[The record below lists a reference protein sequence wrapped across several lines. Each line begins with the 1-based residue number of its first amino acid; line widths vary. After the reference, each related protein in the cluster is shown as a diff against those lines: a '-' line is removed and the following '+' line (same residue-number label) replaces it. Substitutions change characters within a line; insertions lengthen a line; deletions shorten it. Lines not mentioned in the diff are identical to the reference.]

1 MSLDSLFQQVLLTEQ
16 QQSEQIQKLKDGT
29 FLFLA
34 IIKLAASFVLK
45 KNMRFRQQHCRLR
58 IFVVFI
64 KKKRY
69 LSDICISV
77 KVSII
82 KCNEKIKN
90 ATEKYENIKE
100 ELNKKAPRLC
110 ILRLQCDL
118 MRKTEDLMLKH
129 IEELS
134 CQRNHLGESLAKIR
148 RESKEEEE
156 HFLQEISGFNRD
168 FSLQGNKVTLL
179 ESQTRSELQLL
190 QREEEAL
197 HKDLDGRLKEAK
209 LTTESLKLE
218 SQFVSQKHLTDSTC
232 VRLRKELEM
241 YKEEELEQLNLK
253 DALNSEI
260 QFCQSRLDQ
269 LE

>member
-100 ELNKKAPRLC
+100 ELNKKA
-110 ILRLQCDL
+110 
-118 MRKTEDLMLKH
+118 
-129 IEELS
+129 
-134 CQRNHLGESLAKIR
+134 KIR

-197 HKDLDGRLKEAK
+197 HKEMEAMTAENDHMRAAAEEKNALLLDLEVVKNTERDLDGRLKEAK

>member
-16 QQSEQIQKLKDGT
+16 QQSEQIQKLKD
-29 FLFLA
+29 
-34 IIKLAASFVLK
+34 
-45 KNMRFRQQHCRLR
+45 
-58 IFVVFI
+58 
-64 KKKRY
+64 
-69 LSDICISV
+69 V

-100 ELNKKAPRLC
+100 ELNKK
-110 ILRLQCDL
+110 
-118 MRKTEDLMLKH
+118 
-129 IEELS
+129 
-134 CQRNHLGESLAKIR
+134 AKIR

-197 HKDLDGRLKEAK
+197 HKEMEAMTAENDHMRAAAEEKNALLLDLEVVKNTERVSAWLLILPPFAFPPSAVSSFSDLDGRLKEAK